1 MTEKDNEIALMKI
14 SSENVRFFQSSNINY
29 IKSEQKASIS
39 DIEQL
44 LPGVRLTGYID
55 VNHFT

>member
-55 VNHFT
+55 VNHVT

>member
-29 IKSEQKASIS
+29 INSEQKASIS

-55 VNHFT
+55 VNHVT